1 MVNGTVALNK
11 EKVSKVLVS
20 LTIICKYNFELL
32 A

>member
-11 EKVSKVLVS
+11 EKVSKALVS